1 MRVQLWKEVK
11 KSKETMHERGSMRLP
26 NAKGGPFT
34 RVSVRA
40 RARAR
45 ATVRVRVSGKGI
57 LLLLVVGFVCIVN
70 V

>member
-45 ATVRVRVSGKGI
+45 
-57 LLLLVVGFVCIVN
+57 VGV
-70 V
+70 